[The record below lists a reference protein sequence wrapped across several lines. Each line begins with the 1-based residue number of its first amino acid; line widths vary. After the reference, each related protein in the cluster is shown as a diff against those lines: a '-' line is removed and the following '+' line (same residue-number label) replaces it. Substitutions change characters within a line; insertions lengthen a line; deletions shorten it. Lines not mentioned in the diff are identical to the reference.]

1 MQICLLVLIFV
12 VKCPNNI
19 LYFSHCETSRRSV
32 DSSSVNTE
40 VWQDRISRIVFPSTF
55 VLLNITYWLAFSD
68 IFMSIRSSA

>member
-1 MQICLLVLIFV
+1 M
-12 VKCPNNI
+12 
-19 LYFSHCETSRRSV
+19 HCETSRRSV
-32 DSSSVNTE
+32 NSSSVNIE